1 MNDERLYI
9 NNELVDLSSETKITL
24 DIKSNLFR
32 DVTKIAS
39 NSTYSVRLPKTTRNK
54 MILSHSDSV
63 QSKDNFAHRLH
74 TAKYFRN
81 GVEVIHNG
89 RVTILQVT
97 QDDFEVSI
105 FWGLFPNFTAM
116 ISSGLTL
123 NQLETKDK
131 ILYQNKN
138 EIDTFESA
146 KDKGFFYAGYSVWK
160 SEITRDY
167 TWKARQSEVYP
178 NKGVQLSN
186 AEWHD
191 VGNRSE
197 DKNIYEYLHPVAK
210 VSYVLDLLKQ
220 TKGIDFRFKDEAK
233 EYIDTL
239 ILPLISKKSNEL
251 TYEGL
256 FKARLKEATERG
268 QIGLILDEVS
278 SIFEGKQNDEVQELR
293 VKTDA
298 SLIFDI
304 NGEWEFNLLRGRP
317 TGGGR
322 DADGRV
328 HEDFNFPQGGY
339 WVKMTLTR
347 KDEVKE
353 YIIGNNSNHFR
364 VVVYEGYRGVIRLAC
379 SAYGKV
385 EVKAGDTITFD
396 WVSNRTLQDAKFL
409 GATIKTTL
417 QEDENVPN
425 GGFFP
430 IGINLPKIKV
440 IDFVKFLAV
449 ITGTFPLQLEQD
461 NVVEFIPLSTIWNNR
476 SNAIDWT
483 RRLIAESDEN
493 KPKSISFVMSEYGQK
508 NFYKWK
514 ADESED
520 ERFNGTLSIEN
531 ETLEREKTIFE
542 FPFASALGAS
552 VPMYTKQD
560 ETTKDK
566 EGNATG
572 DFQGGNGGYNEGEK
586 PKKEEKKPSYSAC
599 KDKILRLSQSATGRA
614 IGIFDI
620 DMQRIID
627 EKYNNVRETLQNAK
641 IITERIRLR
650 DVELVK
656 FDETKPIYLA
666 QYGSYFAVTE
676 MKSEDNGIAEVTLLQ
691 LFF

>member
-63 QSKDNFAHRLH
+63 QTKDNFAHRLH

-81 GVEVIHNG
+81 GVEIIRNG

-97 QDDFEVSI
+97 KDDFEISI

-138 EIDTFESA
+138 EIDTFEST
-146 KDKGFFYAGYSVWK
+146 KDKGFFYAGYDVWK
-160 SEITRDY
+160 NDVEKDY
-167 TWKARQSEVYP
+167 TWRATQKEIFP
-178 NKGVQLSN
+178 NKGT
-186 AEWHD
+186 D
-191 VGNRSE
+191 VVFHNGGNRSE
-197 DKNIYEYLHPVAK
+197 NKNIYEYLHPVVK
-210 VSYVLDLLKQ
+210 VSYVLDLIKQ
-220 TKGIDFRFKDEAK
+220 TKGIDFRFKDDAK

-256 FKARLKEATERG
+256 FEARLQETTE
-268 QIGLILDEVS
+268 IGRISITIDELS
-278 SIFEGKQNDEVQELR
+278 SIFEGKQNNEVQELK

-298 SLIFDI
+298 NLVFNIS
-304 NGEWEFNLLRGRP
+304 GQWQFNLSQGRP
-317 TGGGR
+317 SGAGR
-322 DADGRV
+322 DVDGSV
-328 HEDFNFPQGGY
+328 FEDFNFPQGGY
-339 WVKMTLTR
+339 WVKMTLTH
-347 KDEVKE
+347 KDEIKE
-353 YIIGNNSNHFR
+353 YIIGSNSNHFR
-364 VVVYEGYRGVIRLAC
+364 VVVYDGYRGIIRFDC

-396 WVSNRTLQDAKFL
+396 WVSNRTLPDAKFL

-449 ITGTFPLQLEQD
+449 ITGTFPLQIEQD
-461 NVVEFIPLSTIWNNR
+461 NVVEFIPLSTIWNNKQH
-476 SNAIDWT
+476 AVDWT
-483 RRLIAESDEN
+483 SRVIAESEEN
-493 KPKSISFVMSEYGQK
+493 KPKSISFVMAEYGQK

-514 ADESED
+514 ADERED
-520 ERFNGTLSIEN
+520 ERFNGVLTIDN

-542 FPFASALGAS
+542 FPFASSLGEK
-552 VPMYTKQD
+552 VPMYSRQD
-560 ETTKDK
+560 ERTKTED
-566 EGNATG
+566 GNVAG
-572 DFQGGNGGYNEGEK
+572 GFQGNNGGFNEGEK

-599 KDKILRLSQSATGRA
+599 KDKILRLSQNAAGRA
-614 IGIFDI
+614 LAIFDI
-620 DMQRIID
+620 EMQRIID
-627 EKYNNVRETLQNAK
+627 EKYNNIRETLQNAK
-641 IITERIRLR
+641 IITERIKLR

-676 MKSEDNGIAEVTLLQ
+676 MKSEENGIAEVTLLQ